1 VFILGLNH
9 VSLETYYQ
17 ATLNS
22 AEREVSEEM
31 ILSFSLYDLQK
42 KNILIAHSIFKNI
55 IDKWHW

>member
-31 ILSFSLYDLQK
+31 ILSFSLYEVQK
-42 KNILIAHSIFKNI
+42 KNILIAHSILKNI